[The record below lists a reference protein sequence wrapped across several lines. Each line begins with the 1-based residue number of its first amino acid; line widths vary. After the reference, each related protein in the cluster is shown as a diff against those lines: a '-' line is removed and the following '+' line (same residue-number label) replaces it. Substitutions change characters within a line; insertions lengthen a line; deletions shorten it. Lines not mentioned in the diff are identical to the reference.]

1 MIKRII
7 AVMSALTLAVG
18 LLPVVSADEVTST
31 KPEITVVAK
40 RITGEDNYMEISLEV
55 NGDYEDY
62 SSVGAV
68 LQYDPSLIVPTTWD
82 DEATAVD
89 MSESTSWAT
98 RRALPTLGK
107 DTWTTHTALTYI
119 ESKTDE
125 TTHLTTK
132 TGYLYLGAEYPGI
145 VPNNATDPSATA
157 DPSATPTPTRTP
169 TVTPTPDPKATPDPD
184 QHQNPVVVARFTYAD
199 ENAKK
204 KIEDQWTSAWDN
216 DWTQNKVLTIA
227 SDDISS
233 TSPAQFGF
241 TIYKADFSMK
251 GYQYDYTDS
260 VLETSEQAINK
271 DIEIVLG
278 QGKSAKSGGLSLNDI
293 YVTMFY
299 DWDDS
304 LIGTLTCGV
313 GEDATESVNDY
324 VKEKFIHPDL
334 QTNTNYS
341 SKERT
346 DNYRGEYPNTGPN
359 STDPTK
365 PGGTGTVTNGSDYP
379 LTNKLEYCFA
389 GKTIHADAPYAG
401 GWTKVSAS
409 NMSDTW
415 TALDNATT
423 FDLMP
428 ELGADGNPVDS
439 SQTKPDMESFDFSD
453 VTTDDIDGGTLM
465 VKAVYIPGTNLN
477 EAADG
482 TNNSFYTVSD
492 YIKYECTGSVT
503 ASAGIYPITFQ
514 YQRINSAGNG
524 VTRLKEGKVRT
535 DIMQNGASSSF
546 TMSVDITSS
555 ERFDVYLTP
564 SKAVNTVEYFLVDT
578 YGVNVITGA
587 QASGKNDHG
596 IFKSV
601 DDNRTGFIVVGSINR
616 LVTAAY
622 NNASNINKTDWTTI
636 NYIILNDI
644 GLKASAKSS
653 AKFNALTAN
662 AAKTKLLNGIKAAM
676 AADADLSS
684 ITWYQLQY
692 FICTS
697 GKYADADTAK
707 TYCEEN
713 CTWL

>member
-1 MIKRII
+1 
-7 AVMSALTLAVG
+7 MSALALAVG
-18 LLPVVSADEVTST
+18 LLPTVLADEVTST

-89 MSESTSWAT
+89 MSESTTWAT

-119 ESKTDE
+119 ESKTD
-125 TTHLTTK
+125 TATNQTTK
-132 TGYLYLGAEYPGI
+132 TGYLYLGAEYPGV
-145 VPNNATDPSATA
+145 VPNNTTDPSATA
-157 DPSATPTPTRTP
+157 DPDATPTPTKTP

-204 KIEDQWTSAWDN
+204 KIEDQWTSAGDS

-227 SDDISS
+227 SDDVSS
-233 TSPAQFGF
+233 VSPAQFGF

-260 VLETSEQAINK
+260 VLETSEQAANK

-278 QGKSAKSGGLSLNDI
+278 QGKSAKAGGLSLNDI

-346 DNYRGEYPNTGPN
+346 DNYRGEYPHAGPN
-359 STDPTK
+359 STDPTT

-453 VTTDDIDGGTLM
+453 VTTDDIDGGTLV
-465 VKAVYIPGTNLN
+465 VKAVYTPGT
-477 EAADG
+477 
-482 TNNSFYTVSD
+482 
-492 YIKYECTGSVT
+492 
-503 ASAGIYPITFQ
+503 
-514 YQRINSAGNG
+514 
-524 VTRLKEGKVRT
+524 
-535 DIMQNGASSSF
+535 
-546 TMSVDITSS
+546 
-555 ERFDVYLTP
+555 
-564 SKAVNTVEYFLVDT
+564 
-578 YGVNVITGA
+578 
-587 QASGKNDHG
+587 
-596 IFKSV
+596 
-601 DDNRTGFIVVGSINR
+601 
-616 LVTAAY
+616 
-622 NNASNINKTDWTTI
+622 
-636 NYIILNDI
+636 
-644 GLKASAKSS
+644 
-653 AKFNALTAN
+653 
-662 AAKTKLLNGIKAAM
+662 LLNGNDSSYYSAIGPITYDAIGALTNGVYSIKFNFV
-676 AADADLSS
+676 S
-684 ITWYQLQY
+684 ILLRSYL
-692 FICTS
+692 I
-697 GKYADADTAK
+697 
-707 TYCEEN
+707 
-713 CTWL
+713 LL

>member
-1 MIKRII
+1 
-7 AVMSALTLAVG
+7 MSALTLAVG
-18 LLPVVSADEVTST
+18 LLPNVSADEVTST

-89 MSESTSWAT
+89 MSESTTWAT

-119 ESKTDE
+119 ESKTD
-125 TTHLTTK
+125 TATHQTIK
-132 TGYLYLGAEYPGI
+132 TGYLYLGAEYPGV
-145 VPNNATDPSATA
+145 VPNNATDPSATQ
-157 DPSATPTPTRTP
+157 DPDATPIPTKTP

-204 KIEDQWTSAWDN
+204 KIEDQWTSAWDS

-227 SDDISS
+227 SDDVSS
-233 TSPAQFGF
+233 VSPAQFGF

-260 VLETSEQAINK
+260 VLETSEQATNK

-304 LIGTLTCGV
+304 LLGTLTCGV

-346 DNYRGEYPNTGPN
+346 DNYRGEYPHAGPN
-359 STDPTK
+359 STDPTT

-389 GKTIHADAPYAG
+389 GREFHVGAPFAG
-401 GWTKVSAS
+401 GWTKVDAS

-453 VTTDDIDGGTLM
+453 VTTDDIDGGTLV
-465 VKAVYIPGTNLN
+465 VKAVYTPGELL
-477 EAADG
+477 DG
-482 TNNSFYTVSD
+482 NYNKLYSAVGP
-492 YIKYECTGSVT
+492 IKYGQVKS
-503 ASAGIYPITFQ
+503 GIYSAEFE
-514 YQRINSAGNG
+514 YRRINSSGYG
-524 VTRLKEGKVRT
+524 VTKLKSLSVQM
-535 DIMQNGASSSF
+535 DLQQVGASDS
-546 TMSVDITSS
+546 TPIEVKLENGEVIPVM
-555 ERFDVYLTP
+555 LTP
-564 SKAVNTVEYFLVDT
+564 TNAVDT
-578 YGVNVITGA
+578 VGYTLKDTSDYNYIAGPDRSLANSLTDSQPIQLQGAEGVIFKFTASTYLEQAYQWAVTGGTIKA
-587 QASGKNDHG
+587 WAATVFTAMKLSQDTNGKNVAATKRKAMTQA
-596 IFKSV
+596 IV
-601 DDNRTGFIVVGSINR
+601 DCVKGAINAG
-616 LVTAAY
+616 VDY
-622 NNASNINKTDWTTI
+622 N
-636 NYIILNDI
+636 
-644 GLKASAKSS
+644 
-653 AKFNALTAN
+653 
-662 AAKTKLLNGIKAAM
+662 
-676 AADADLSS
+676 DL
-684 ITWYQLQY
+684 TWYQLQY
-692 FICTS
+692 AMLNTS
-697 GKYADADTAK
+697 SPYVSNEEAK
-707 TYCEEN
+707 NYCNQYPKLLEKIN
-713 CTWL
+713 G

>member
-1 MIKRII
+1 
-7 AVMSALTLAVG
+7 MSALALAVG
-18 LLPVVSADEVTST
+18 LLPTVLADEVTST

-89 MSESTSWAT
+89 MSESTTWAT

-119 ESKTDE
+119 ESKTD
-125 TTHLTTK
+125 TATNQTTK
-132 TGYLYLGAEYPGI
+132 TGYLYLGAEYPGV
-145 VPNNATDPSATA
+145 VPNNTTDPSATA
-157 DPSATPTPTRTP
+157 DPDATPTPTKTP

-204 KIEDQWTSAWDN
+204 KIEDQWTSAWDS

-227 SDDISS
+227 SDDVSS
-233 TSPAQFGF
+233 VSPAQFGF

-260 VLETSEQAINK
+260 VLETSEQAANK

-278 QGKSAKSGGLSLNDI
+278 QGKSAKAGGLSLNDI

-346 DNYRGEYPNTGPN
+346 DNYRGEYPHAGPN
-359 STDPTK
+359 STDPTT
-365 PGGTGTVTNGSDYP
+365 PRGTGTVTNGSDYP

-453 VTTDDIDGGTLM
+453 VTTDDIDGGTLV
-465 VKAVYIPGTNLN
+465 VKAVYTPGTLLN
-477 EAADG
+477 GNDSSYYSAIGPITYDAIGALTNGVYSIKFNYRRINDKGYGVTRIKEAKIRMALMQEGASSDTYMSVDVENSDNFRVEMIPTDAVKTVG
-482 TNNSFYTVSD
+482 YSLFDVYSENIMTGVRASVDNGLGIIYNETSDNKGFIFIGRMRGFVKSAYDQNNGGSLNWTNNSTLAM
-492 YIKYECTGSVT
+492 IKELN
-503 ASAGIYPITFQ
+503 F
-514 YQRINSAGNG
+514 R
-524 VTRLKEGKVRT
+524 
-535 DIMQNGASSSF
+535 
-546 TMSVDITSS
+546 
-555 ERFDVYLTP
+555 P
-564 SKAVNTVEYFLVDT
+564 SKT
-578 YGVNVITGA
+578 A
-587 QASGKNDHG
+587 QYTARTLTAGKNKILACVSEATVANGGDCPLDLTYYQ
-596 IFKSV
+596 IQ
-601 DDNRTGFIVVGSINR
+601 
-616 LVTAAY
+616 Y
-622 NNASNINKTDWTTI
+622 
-636 NYIILNDI
+636 YIIQGSLV
-644 GLKASAKSS
+644 
-653 AKFNALTAN
+653 AN
-662 AAKTKLLNGIKAAM
+662 SVA
-676 AADADLSS
+676 
-684 ITWYQLQY
+684 QP
-692 FICTS
+692 
-697 GKYADADTAK
+697 
-707 TYCEEN
+707 YCEAN
-713 CTWL
+713 YSWCAPS

>member
-1 MIKRII
+1 
-7 AVMSALTLAVG
+7 MSALTLAVG

-31 KPEITVVAK
+31 NPEITVVAK

-204 KIEDQWTSAWDN
+204 KIEDQWTSTWDN

-241 TIYKADFSMK
+241 AIYKADFSMK
-251 GYQYDYTDS
+251 GYQFDYTNS
-260 VLETSEQAINK
+260 VLETSEQATNK

-334 QTNTNYS
+334 QTNTNYA

-415 TALDNATT
+415 TALDSSTT

-428 ELGADGNPVDS
+428 ELDADGNPVDS
-439 SQTKPDMESFDFSD
+439 SQTKPDMESFDFSN
-453 VTTDDIDGGTLM
+453 VTTDDIDGGTLT
-465 VKAVYIPGTNLN
+465 VKAVYTPGTNLN
-477 EAADG
+477 GGG
-482 TNNSFYTVSD
+482 TNHYVAMGPIQYATLVSSASGNTYSASFEYRRINKFGYGVSKAQDVGVNMSITQVGASGSTPIAVSVKNGEVIPVLLTPTSAVSTFDYQLRNIFNSNVVRGSEISDMSELSDGGEKLQGPEGVIFKFTAEIYLKQAYEGTVSSSGYAASAFTALKLSMNASGTAISSAVNRRNATN
-492 YIKYECTGSVT
+492 YIKRLVQGATD
-503 ASAGIYPITFQ
+503 
-514 YQRINSAGNG
+514 NG
-524 VTRLKEGKVRT
+524 VSYT
-535 DIMQNGASSSF
+535 D
-546 TMSVDITSS
+546 
-555 ERFDVYLTP
+555 L
-564 SKAVNTVEYFLVDT
+564 
-578 YGVNVITGA
+578 
-587 QASGKNDHG
+587 
-596 IFKSV
+596 
-601 DDNRTGFIVVGSINR
+601 
-616 LVTAAY
+616 
-622 NNASNINKTDWTTI
+622 
-636 NYIILNDI
+636 
-644 GLKASAKSS
+644 
-653 AKFNALTAN
+653 
-662 AAKTKLLNGIKAAM
+662 
-676 AADADLSS
+676 
-684 ITWYQLQY
+684 TWYQIQYAILQKPSATY
-692 FICTS
+692 YVDNAIAKEELERKDAS
-697 GKYADADTAK
+697 GNYVYEKLLDK
-707 TYCEEN
+707 IN
-713 CTWL
+713 G

>member
-1 MIKRII
+1 
-7 AVMSALTLAVG
+7 MSALALAVG
-18 LLPVVSADEVTST
+18 LLPTVLADEVTST

-89 MSESTSWAT
+89 MSESTTWAT

-119 ESKTDE
+119 ESKTD
-125 TTHLTTK
+125 TATNQTTK

-157 DPSATPTPTRTP
+157 DPDATPTPTKTP

-204 KIEDQWTSAWDN
+204 KIEDQWTSAWDS

-227 SDDISS
+227 SDDVSS
-233 TSPAQFGF
+233 VSPAQFGF

-260 VLETSEQAINK
+260 VLETSEQAANK

-278 QGKSAKSGGLSLNDI
+278 QGKSAKAGGLSLNDI

-324 VKEKFIHPDL
+324 VKEKFIHPEL

-346 DNYRGEYPNTGPN
+346 DNYRGEYPHAGPN
-359 STDPTK
+359 STDPTT

-439 SQTKPDMESFDFSD
+439 TKTIPDMASFDFAN
-453 VTTDDIDGGTLM
+453 VTKDDLDGGILT
-465 VKAVYIPGTNLN
+465 VKAVYKPGEWLN
-477 EAADG
+477 Y
-482 TNNSFYTVSD
+482 N
-492 YIKYECTGSVT
+492 
-503 ASAGIYPITFQ
+503 
-514 YQRINSAGNG
+514 
-524 VTRLKEGKVRT
+524 
-535 DIMQNGASSSF
+535 
-546 TMSVDITSS
+546 
-555 ERFDVYLTP
+555 
-564 SKAVNTVEYFLVDT
+564 
-578 YGVNVITGA
+578 
-587 QASGKNDHG
+587 
-596 IFKSV
+596 
-601 DDNRTGFIVVGSINR
+601 GSINSEQYYIAVGPLQYALLTAGTNSSTYSISFDYR
-616 LVTAAY
+616 RVNQYGYGVTKERKFEVKMDLTQVGASESTPLAISVENKDIIPVLLTPTSGVDTISYQLKDVYGRNVVTGLDRSKINAVDNQVIHMQGIDGVIFKFTLSTNLEDAY
-622 NNASNINKTDWTTI
+622 NTFVLPNASVTNTNAW
-636 NYIILNDI
+636 
-644 GLKASAKSS
+644 KATV
-653 AKFNALTAN
+653 FNALKLKRTTTAGAIT
-662 AAKTKLLNGIKAAM
+662 AAAQRKTATQAIVDCIKGAIAAGN
-676 AADADLSS
+676 DYKDL
-684 ITWYQLQY
+684 TWYQLQY
-692 FICTS
+692 AILNS
-697 GKYADADTAK
+697 KAPYVSADVAK
-707 TYCEEN
+707 TEIEKYPKLMELIN
-713 CTWL
+713 

>member
-1 MIKRII
+1 
-7 AVMSALTLAVG
+7 MSALALAVG
-18 LLPVVSADEVTST
+18 LLPTVLADEVTST

-89 MSESTSWAT
+89 MSESTTWAT

-119 ESKTDE
+119 ESKTD
-125 TTHLTTK
+125 TATNQTTK
-132 TGYLYLGAEYPGI
+132 TGYLYLGAEYPGV

-157 DPSATPTPTRTP
+157 DPDATPTPTKTP

-204 KIEDQWTSAWDN
+204 KIEDQWTSAWDS

-227 SDDISS
+227 SDDVSS
-233 TSPAQFGF
+233 VSPAQFGF

-260 VLETSEQAINK
+260 VLEMSEQAANK

-278 QGKSAKSGGLSLNDI
+278 QGKSAKAGGLSLNDI

-346 DNYRGEYPNTGPN
+346 DNYRGEYPHAGPN
-359 STDPTK
+359 STDPTT

-453 VTTDDIDGGTLM
+453 VTTDDIDGGTLV
-465 VKAVYIPGTNLN
+465 VKAVYTPGTWLN
-477 EAADG
+477 NG
-482 TNNSFYTVSD
+482 GSFYSFKGPVKYSTLSTTITNTAAVYAIDFECRRVNSKGYGVSRGENPKVNMLLTQEGAKKSSNVSLD
-492 YIKYECTGSVT
+492 IENKDVFDVRLTPDRFVTSVGYKLIDTSGRNIITGVEISSENDLDSAKKPFYLVDDTYTGFKIQSTINKVTELVLDGKKASVT
-503 ASAGIYPITFQ
+503 YIMIT
-514 YQRINSAGNG
+514 
-524 VTRLKEGKVRT
+524 
-535 DIMQNGASSSF
+535 
-546 TMSVDITSS
+546 
-555 ERFDVYLTP
+555 
-564 SKAVNTVEYFLVDT
+564 
-578 YGVNVITGA
+578 
-587 QASGKNDHG
+587 
-596 IFKSV
+596 
-601 DDNRTGFIVVGSINR
+601 
-616 LVTAAY
+616 
-622 NNASNINKTDWTTI
+622 
-636 NYIILNDI
+636 DI
-644 GLKASAKSS
+644 GLSKNAS
-653 AKFNALTAN
+653 KFTAYTSRDVNATLRN
-662 AAKTKLLNGIKAAM
+662 NLEKFIKAA
-676 AADADLSS
+676 
-684 ITWYQLQY
+684 
-692 FICTS
+692 
-697 GKYADADTAK
+697 KADTGEEIPK
-707 TYCEEN
+707 LTYYQFQWAVLHTGTYLKADDAETQCKATYVW
-713 CTWL
+713 CQ

>member
-1 MIKRII
+1 
-7 AVMSALTLAVG
+7 MSALALAVG
-18 LLPVVSADEVTST
+18 LLPTVLADEVTST

-89 MSESTSWAT
+89 MSESTTWAT

-119 ESKTDE
+119 ESKTD
-125 TTHLTTK
+125 TATNQTTK
-132 TGYLYLGAEYPGI
+132 TGYLYLGAEYSGV
-145 VPNNATDPSATA
+145 VPNNSTDPSATA
-157 DPSATPTPTRTP
+157 DPDATPTSTKTP

-204 KIEDQWTSAWDN
+204 KIEDQWTSAWDS

-227 SDDISS
+227 SDDVSS
-233 TSPAQFGF
+233 VSPAQFGF
-241 TIYKADFSMK
+241 MIYKADFSMK

-260 VLETSEQAINK
+260 VLETSEQAANK

-278 QGKSAKSGGLSLNDI
+278 QGKSAKAGGLSLNDI

-346 DNYRGEYPNTGPN
+346 DNYRGEYPHAGPN
-359 STDPTK
+359 STDPTT

-415 TALDNATT
+415 TALDNTTT

-453 VTTDDIDGGTLM
+453 VTTDDIDGGTLV
-465 VKAVYIPGTNLN
+465 VKAVYTPGTNLDFN
-477 EAADG
+477 GDRYYSAIGPLQYALV
-482 TNNSFYTVSD
+482 TSNATSSTYSISFEYRRVNKLG
-492 YIKYECTGSVT
+492 Y
-503 ASAGIYPITFQ
+503 
-514 YQRINSAGNG
+514 G
-524 VTRLKEGKVRT
+524 VTRPRDLGVKM
-535 DIMQNGASSSF
+535 DITQVGASAS
-546 TMSVDITSS
+546 TALAVTAKNQEI
-555 ERFDVYLTP
+555 VPVVLTP
-564 SKAVNTVEYFLVDT
+564 TNAVSTVGYQLKDI
-578 YGVNVITGA
+578 YNSDVITGA
-587 QASGKNDHG
+587 YESEANAVDGKLIELQG
-596 IFKSV
+596 AEGVIFK
-601 DDNRTGFIVVGSINR
+601 F
-616 LVTAAY
+616 TASTYLEQAY
-622 NNASNINKTDWTTI
+622 NDFVVTGSAVTNSNAWKVDV
-636 NYIILNDI
+636 
-644 GLKASAKSS
+644 
-653 AKFNALTAN
+653 FNALKVKRTTAAGAISTAAQRKN
-662 AAKTKLLNGIKAAM
+662 ATQAVVNCIKGAI
-676 AADADLSS
+676 ADGKDYHDL
-684 ITWYQLQY
+684 TWYQIQY
-692 FICTS
+692 SIIYSSTPYVS
-697 GKYADADTAK
+697 ADVAKAETEKYDALMNLIK
-707 TYCEEN
+707 
-713 CTWL
+713 

>member
-1 MIKRII
+1 
-7 AVMSALTLAVG
+7 MSALALAVG
-18 LLPVVSADEVTST
+18 LLPTVLADEVTST

-89 MSESTSWAT
+89 MSESTAWAT

-119 ESKTDE
+119 ESKTD
-125 TTHLTTK
+125 TATNQTTK
-132 TGYLYLGAEYPGI
+132 TGYLYLGAEYSGV
-145 VPNNATDPSATA
+145 VPNNSTDPSATA
-157 DPSATPTPTRTP
+157 DPDATPTSTKTP

-204 KIEDQWTSAWDN
+204 KIEDQWTSAWDS

-227 SDDISS
+227 SDDVSS
-233 TSPAQFGF
+233 VSPAQFGF

-260 VLETSEQAINK
+260 VLETSEQAANK

-278 QGKSAKSGGLSLNDI
+278 QGKSAKAGGLSLNDI

-346 DNYRGEYPNTGPN
+346 DNYRGEYPHAGPN
-359 STDPTK
+359 STDPTT

-453 VTTDDIDGGTLM
+453 VTTDDIDGGTLV
-465 VKAVYIPGTNLN
+465 VKAVYTPGTLLN
-477 EAADG
+477 GND
-482 TNNSFYTVSD
+482 SSY
-492 YIKYECTGSVT
+492 Y
-503 ASAGIYPITFQ
+503 SAIGPITYDAIGALTNGVYSIKFN
-514 YQRINSAGNG
+514 YRRINDKGYG
-524 VTRLKEGKVRT
+524 VTRIKEAKIRMAL
-535 DIMQNGASSSF
+535 MQEGASSD
-546 TMSVDITSS
+546 TYMSVDVENSDNFRVEMIPTDAVKTVGYSL
-555 ERFDVYLTP
+555 FDVYSENIMT
-564 SKAVNTVEYFLVDT
+564 
-578 YGVNVITGA
+578 GVRA
-587 QASGKNDHG
+587 
-596 IFKSV
+596 SV
-601 DDNRTGFIVVGSINR
+601 DNGLGII
-616 LVTAAY
+616 Y
-622 NNASNINKTDWTTI
+622 N
-636 NYIILNDI
+636 
-644 GLKASAKSS
+644 
-653 AKFNALTAN
+653 
-662 AAKTKLLNGIKAAM
+662 
-676 AADADLSS
+676 
-684 ITWYQLQY
+684 
-692 FICTS
+692 
-697 GKYADADTAK
+697 
-707 TYCEEN
+707 
-713 CTWL
+713 

>member
-1 MIKRII
+1 
-7 AVMSALTLAVG
+7 MSALALAVG
-18 LLPVVSADEVTST
+18 LLPTVLADEVTST

-132 TGYLYLGAEYPGI
+132 TGYLYLGAEYPGV

-227 SDDISS
+227 SDDVSS
-233 TSPAQFGF
+233 VSPAQFGF
-241 TIYKADFSMK
+241 MIYKADFSMK

-260 VLETSEQAINK
+260 VLETSEQATNK

-346 DNYRGEYPNTGPN
+346 DNYRGEYPHAGPN

-453 VTTDDIDGGTLM
+453 VTSDDIDGGTLM
-465 VKAVYIPGTNLN
+465 VKAVYTPGEWLDKNYNKLYSAVGPIKYGQIKSGIYSAEFEYRRINTSGCGVTKLKSLSVQMDLQQVGASDSTPIEIKLENGEVIPVMLTPTS
-477 EAADG
+477 AVD
-482 TNNSFYTVSD
+482 TVGYILKDTSD
-492 YIKYECTGSVT
+492 YNYIAGPDRSLKNSLTDSQPIQLQGAEGMIFKFTASTYLEQAYQWAVTGSTIT
-503 ASAGIYPITFQ
+503 AWA
-514 YQRINSAGNG
+514 
-524 VTRLKEGKVRT
+524 
-535 DIMQNGASSSF
+535 ASVF
-546 TMSVDITSS
+546 TAMKLSQ
-555 ERFDVYLTP
+555 
-564 SKAVNTVEYFLVDT
+564 DT
-578 YGVNVITGA
+578 N
-587 QASGKNDHG
+587 GKNVAATKRKAMTKA
-596 IFKSV
+596 IV
-601 DDNRTGFIVVGSINR
+601 DCVKGAIN
-616 LVTAAY
+616 AGADY
-622 NNASNINKTDWTTI
+622 N
-636 NYIILNDI
+636 
-644 GLKASAKSS
+644 
-653 AKFNALTAN
+653 
-662 AAKTKLLNGIKAAM
+662 
-676 AADADLSS
+676 DL
-684 ITWYQLQY
+684 TWYQLQY
-692 FICTS
+692 AMLHTS
-697 GKYADADTAK
+697 SPYVSNEEAK
-707 TYCEEN
+707 TYCNQYPKLIEKIN
-713 CTWL
+713 G